1 MGDTVPTVDARELAL
16 RTLSQLGVQINLQA
30 LIEGSRTPG
39 LVRALIAK
47 GLLTAE
53 EVDAEMRAVQLE
65 ALQQGVRQAMAPQLV
80 LAKGG
85 KN

>member
-1 MGDTVPTVDARELAL
+1 MEHAVPTVDARELAL
-16 RTLSQLGVQINLQA
+16 RTLGQLGIGVDLQK
-30 LIEGSRTPG
+30 LVENSRTPG
-39 LVRALIAK
+39 LVRALITK
-47 GLLTAE
+47 GILTAE

-65 ALQQGVRQAMAPQLV
+65 ALQDGVRRAMAPQLV

>member
-1 MGDTVPTVDARELAL
+1 MDRAVPTVDARELAL
-16 RTLSQLGVQINLQA
+16 RSLQQLGIAVDLQK
-30 LIEGSRTPG
+30 LIEGSKTPG

-47 GLLTAE
+47 GILTAE
-53 EVDAEMRAVQLE
+53 EVEAEMRAVQLE